1 MRKIEEKRRGK
12 MFHYVCH
19 LQDRDIFIRPD
30 QHEFCVVD
38 ISLRNKVTLSLLL
51 TRLVTQLFLCLYTS
65 RFVTNKEIRGISK

>member
-1 MRKIEEKRRGK
+1 

-38 ISLRNKVTLSLLL
+38 ISLRNKVTLSLLGTYKVVL
-51 TRLVTQLFLCLYTS
+51 TQLFLCLYTS